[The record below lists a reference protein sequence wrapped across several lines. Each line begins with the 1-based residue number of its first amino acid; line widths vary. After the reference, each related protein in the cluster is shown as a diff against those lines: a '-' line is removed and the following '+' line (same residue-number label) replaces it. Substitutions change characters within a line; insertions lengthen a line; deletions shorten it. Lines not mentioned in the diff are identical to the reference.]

1 MSITIDLPEQVEK
14 AIPNAERA
22 ALVGIAVEGYRTE
35 KLTIGQV
42 GKLLGVS
49 RWEAQEI
56 LGQNGCKW
64 TMTEEEIMT
73 DVMTLQR
80 VLDRKS

>member
-14 AIPNAERA
+14 AVPDAKRA
-22 ALVGIAVEGYRTE
+22 ALVGIAVEGYRSE
-35 KLTIGQV
+35 QLTIGQV

-56 LGQNGCKW
+56 LGRNGCKW
-64 TMTEEEIMT
+64 TMTEEEIMA
-73 DVMTLQR
+73 DVMALQR
-80 VLDRKS
+80 VLGRKP